1 MVLELVSTLEKWR
14 SDDVNCIIVDDEYP
28 SREELKYFINNFSNI
43 KIVEEFD
50 DSIKAL
56 EYIEKNKPDII
67 FLDINMPKLDGM
79 ALGKIINNFPKHSL
93 IIFITAHKDF
103 AVEAFEIK
111 AYDYILKP
119 YSEERI
125 VNTLKNI
132 ENCSDKKCINNK
144 ITLWKDNKMMVMNII
159 DIAYCKASE
168 RETLIYI
175 KGIEYN
181 MNCSISDF
189 YKKLPKEFFFR
200 SHRSYIVNINEIME
214 IIPWFNNT
222 FMLKMQDDGTDDIP
236 VSRNNIIEF
245 KQIMNI

>member
-1 MVLELVSTLEKWR
+1 
-14 SDDVNCIIVDDEYP
+14 VNCIIVDDEYP

-43 KIVEEFD
+43 KIMEEFD

-132 ENCSDKKCINNK
+132 EKCSGKKCINNK

-159 DIAYCKASE
+159 DISYCTARE

-175 KGIEYN
+175 KGMEYN

-189 YKKLPKEFFFR
+189 YRKLPKELFFR
-200 SHRSYIVNINEIME
+200 SHRSYIINVDKIKE

-222 FMLKMQDDGTDDIP
+222 FMLKMQDEGTDIP

>member
-1 MVLELVSTLEKWR
+1 M
-14 SDDVNCIIVDDEYP
+14 NCIIVDDEYP

-43 KIVEEFD
+43 KIMDEFD

-56 EYIEKNKPDII
+56 EYIEQNKPDII

-79 ALGKIINNFPKHSL
+79 ALGKIINHFQKHSL
-93 IIFITAHKDF
+93 IIFITAHKDY
-103 AVEAFEIK
+103 AVDAFEIQ

-132 ENCSDKKCINNK
+132 EKHLDKKSIHKK
-144 ITLWKDNKMMVMNII
+144 ITLWKDNKMMVKRII
-159 DIAYCKASE
+159 DISYCQASE

-175 KGIEYN
+175 KGTKYN
-181 MNCSISDF
+181 INCSISEF

-200 SHRSYIVNINEIME
+200 SHRSYIINTDKIME

-222 FMLKMQDDGTDDIP
+222 FMLKLQGEEVDIP

-245 KQIMNI
+245 KRIMDI

>member
-1 MVLELVSTLEKWR
+1 
-14 SDDVNCIIVDDEYP
+14 VNCIIVDDEYP

-43 KIVEEFD
+43 KIMEEFD

-67 FLDINMPKLDGM
+67 FLDISMPKLDGM
-79 ALGKIINNFPKHSL
+79 ALGKIINHFPKHSL
-93 IIFITAHKDF
+93 IIFITAHKDY
-103 AVEAFEIK
+103 AVDAFEIH

-125 VNTLKNI
+125 VSILKNI
-132 ENCSDKKCINNK
+132 EKHLDKKSINNK
-144 ITLWKDNKMMVMNII
+144 ITIWKDNKMMVKSII
-159 DIAYCKASE
+159 DISYCEARE

-175 KGIEYN
+175 KGMQYN
-181 MNCSISDF
+181 INCSISEF

-200 SHRSYIVNINEIME
+200 SHRSYIINIDKITE

-222 FMLKMQDDGTDDIP
+222 FMLKMQEGEADIP

-245 KQIMNI
+245 KQIMGI

>member
-1 MVLELVSTLEKWR
+1 M
-14 SDDVNCIIVDDEYP
+14 NCVVVDDESP

-43 KIVEEFD
+43 KIMEEFD

-56 EYIEKNKPDII
+56 EYIEQNKPDII

-79 ALGKIINNFPKHSL
+79 ALGKIINHFPKRSL
-93 IIFITAHKDF
+93 IIFITAHKDY
-103 AVEAFEIK
+103 AVDAFEIQ

-125 VNTLKNI
+125 VSTLKKI
-132 ENCSDKKCINNK
+132 ERFSEKKYTNNK
-144 ITLWKDNKMMVMNII
+144 ITIWKDNKMIVRNIMEI
-159 DIAYCKASE
+159 SYCEANE

-175 KGIEYN
+175 KGVQYN
-181 MNCSISDF
+181 VSCSISDF
-189 YKKLPKEFFFR
+189 YKKLPKEFFYR
-200 SHRSYIVNINEIME
+200 SHRSYIINTDKITE

-222 FMLKMQDDGTDDIP
+222 FMLKLQGEEIDIP

-245 KQIMNI
+245 KQIMGI

>member
-1 MVLELVSTLEKWR
+1 
-14 SDDVNCIIVDDEYP
+14 VNCVVVDDESP

-43 KIVEEFD
+43 KIMEEFD

-56 EYIEKNKPDII
+56 EYIEQNKPDII

-79 ALGKIINNFPKHSL
+79 ALGKIINHFPKRSL
-93 IIFITAHKDF
+93 IIFITAHKDY
-103 AVEAFEIK
+103 AVDAFEIQ

-125 VNTLKNI
+125 VSTLKKI
-132 ENCSDKKCINNK
+132 ERFSEKKYTNNK
-144 ITLWKDNKMMVMNII
+144 ITIWKDNKMIVRNIMEI
-159 DIAYCKASE
+159 SYCEANE

-175 KGIEYN
+175 KGVQYN
-181 MNCSISDF
+181 VSCSISDF
-189 YKKLPKEFFFR
+189 YKKLPKEFFYR
-200 SHRSYIVNINEIME
+200 SHRSYIINTDKIME

-222 FMLKMQDDGTDDIP
+222 FMLKLQGEEIDIP

-245 KQIMNI
+245 KQIMGI